1 MRQSRSTEIKKN
13 IMTLRFKVFFI
24 VGAILGFSFLVV
36 NQTLS
41 YIITR
46 DFAEFEQ
53 QEIQKN
59 TLRVADAMQGR
70 IDELAVKLSDW
81 AQWDDT
87 YKYIGDR
94 NEAYIQSNLQNE
106 ALELLRINTVV
117 LADLEGNIL
126 FGKQVHGGQEAIP
139 PDVFLRHLT
148 RDISEKHINTEEV
161 HGEIVPLPGSAM
173 IYVARP
179 VTSSDGRAPSNG
191 YIAFGY
197 FFDQEILSEISRI
210 THLEIQ
216 SVFYDDQSMSG
227 EFAGIWK
234 ELSPE
239 RPIFIQ
245 QPQDDQQIVGNV
257 FFGDAYGQPV
267 FFLRVLSDREIYR
280 KGQESIVLFSQI
292 MIVAIILFSG
302 LLFFLLNRLV
312 LQRLSL
318 LSKQVEK
325 IGKSGDCEGEIFL
338 SGSDEFSILTRHI
351 NDMLRALRATEMNRR
366 ESEKRFR
373 TVADSAPV
381 MIWMSDI
388 DQQCTYVNKVWLD
401 FTGRTLE
408 QELGQGWMEEVHPDD
423 AAMSRNAY
431 LRAFAAQQS
440 FSIEYRLKRH
450 DGVYAWV
457 FARSVPHFTPDGV
470 FLGYVGSCV
479 DITERKEVEER
490 NKNRIEEMEKMNRVM
505 VERELKMIELKA
517 QIKKLQGHVE

>member
-1 MRQSRSTEIKKN
+1 
-13 IMTLRFKVFFI
+13 MTLRFKVFFI
-24 VGAILGFSFLVV
+24 VGTILGLSFLVV
-36 NQTLS
+36 NQALS

-46 DFAEFEQ
+46 DFAELEQ
-53 QEIQKN
+53 QEIRKN

-70 IDELAVKLSDW
+70 IDELSVKLSDW
-81 AQWDDT
+81 SQWDDT
-87 YKYIGDR
+87 YEFIIDR
-94 NEAYIQSNLQNE
+94 NEEYIQSNLQSE

-117 LADLEGNIL
+117 LTDLEGNIL
-126 FGKQVHGGQEAIP
+126 FRKQVQDGQETIP
-139 PDVFLRHLT
+139 LDVFLNHLT
-148 RDISEKHINTEEV
+148 RDISEKRINTEEV
-161 HGEIVPLPGSAM
+161 HGEIVPLSGGAM

-179 VTSSDGRAPSNG
+179 VTSSDGTAPVNG

-197 FFDQEILSEISRI
+197 FFDQEILAEISRV
-210 THLEIQ
+210 THLDVQ
-216 SVFYDDQSMSG
+216 SVFYSDQSANG
-227 EFAGIWK
+227 EFTRVWR
-234 ELSPE
+234 ELSLE
-239 RPIFIQ
+239 HPIFIE
-245 QPQDDQQIVGNV
+245 QPQDDQRIVGNV

-267 FFLRVLSDREIYR
+267 FFLRVLLDREIYR
-280 KGQESIVLFSQI
+280 NGQESIALFSKV
-292 MIVAIILFSG
+292 MIIAIILFSG

-312 LQRLSL
+312 LHRLAL

-338 SGSDEFSILTRHI
+338 SGTDEFSTLTRHI
-351 NDMLRALRATEMNRR
+351 NDMLRALRMTELNRR

-401 FTGRTLE
+401 FTGRTLDE
-408 QELGQGWMEEVHPDD
+408 ELGQGWMKEVHPDD
-423 AAMSRNAY
+423 AVMSREAY
-431 LRAFAAQQS
+431 LRAFSGQQP

-457 FARSVPHFTPDGV
+457 FARSVPHFTSDGV

-490 NKNRIEEMEKMNRVM
+490 NKNRIEEMEKMNRIM
-505 VERELKMIELKA
+505 VERELKMIELKE
-517 QIKKLQGHVE
+517 QIKKLQGHVK